1 MCPSLPKSFES
12 LSSYGKYLALKFSK
26 GTTKEEHLAPSFR
39 TILCNG
45 ENHSSL
51 KRNLNNNLCVPDTR
65 QTENLLENQGICIGN
80 GGKRRIFV
88 FL

>member
-26 GTTKEEHLAPSFR
+26 GTTKGEHLAPSFR

-45 ENHSSL
+45 ENYSSL
-51 KRNLNNNLCVPDTR
+51 KRNLNDNPCVPDTR